1 MAKRSTPKAPS
12 VETAKAKTK
21 VTSKATGKPK
31 SPGIHQRKA
40 KAKPAG
46 VQKENN
52 LPDLRVVYSNSKYIL
67 LPLGMAT
74 DFKSKKAVVIFTDI
88 TSGQVHTIALSVWN
102 RWKLKEVKKVS
113 TEV

>member
-1 MAKRSTPKAPS
+1 MAKRSTKKAPS
-12 VETAKAKTK
+12 VESSKEKK
-21 VTSKATGKPK
+21 NTSSKSPGKPK
-31 SPGIHQRKA
+31 NSRANHSKA
-40 KAKPAG
+40 KQAV

-52 LPDLRVVYSNSKYIL
+52 MPDLRVVYSNSKYIL
-67 LPLGMAT
+67 LPLGLAT
-74 DFKSKKAVVIFTDI
+74 DFKTKKPTVIFTDI

>member
-12 VETAKAKTK
+12 VETGKEKKKA
-21 VTSKATGKPK
+21 TSKASRKPK
-31 SPGIHQRKA
+31 SPGANQRKA
-40 KAKPAG
+40 RPAV

-67 LPLGMAT
+67 LPLGLAT
-74 DFKSKKAVVIFTDI
+74 DFKTKKPVVIFTDI